1 MEEKLIAFIY
11 AILALLILGQIRRS
25 FKMIFR
31 THLIENF
38 WYFSEVKIFEIRHQ
52 NNYVQ
57 LSGDEIVNIISNKL
71 LFKKVKY
78 NEEIIS
84 QVLTIIYDI
93 PNVERLENTCN
104 SIV

>member
-1 MEEKLIAFIY
+1 MEEKPIVFIY
-11 AILALLILGQIRRS
+11 AILALLILVKIRRS

-31 THLIENF
+31 IHSIGVF
-38 WYFSEVKIFEIRHQ
+38 WVFLRSKNFEIRHQ
-52 NNYVQ
+52 NNCVQ

-71 LFKKVKY
+71 LFKKVEY

-84 QVLTIIYDI
+84 QVWKIINDI
-93 PNVERLENTCN
+93 PDVGQLENACN

>member
-38 WYFSEVKIFEIRHQ
+38 RYFSEVKIFEIRHQ

-93 PNVERLENTCN
+93 PNVKRLENACN